1 MATHFFDVDIAID
14 FGVNA
19 AIILQNIKYWVDHNR
34 ANGTNF
40 YDGRYWTFNSVKAFE
55 ELFPYMS
62 ANTIRNTLNKLQDA
76 GLIVVGNY
84 NKSAYDR
91 TKWYALT
98 EEAEAM
104 FERGKT
110 ICQNQQMDFDE
121 LTNQFDESNEP
132 IPDINT
138 DRNADDKPKIN
149 KRSND
154 LAEEFEQAWSA
165 YPRKQGKT
173 KAKASFVKARKA
185 GTSLEAIMNGIEGYK
200 RYINANHI
208 EPKYVKQG
216 STFFNQNS
224 WEDDWQTSGRSWKRT
239 LSQSLPPE
247 RQTSTEERDHVA
259 ALMATFQ
266 V

>member
-1 MATHFFDVDIAID
+1 MATHFFDVDIAVD

-40 YDGRYWTFNSVKAFE
+40 FDGRYWTFNSVKAFE

-62 ANTIRNTLNKLQDA
+62 ANTIRNTLNKLQDS

-98 EEAEAM
+98 EESEAM
-104 FERGKT
+104 FERGKS
-110 ICQNQQMDFDE
+110 ICQNQQMDFE
-121 LTNQFDESNEP
+121 ESTNQFAESNEP
-132 IPDINT
+132 IPDRNT
-138 DRNADDKPKIN
+138 DGNADDKPKIN
-149 KRSND
+149 KRLD
-154 LAEEFEQAWSA
+154 EEFEQAWSA

-185 GTSLEAIMNGIEGYK
+185 GTSLETIMNGIEWYK
-200 RYINANHI
+200 CYINANQI

-224 WEDDWQTSGRSWKRT
+224 WDDDWQTSRQSWNRPRA
-239 LSQSLPPE
+239 QSLPPE
-247 RQTSTEERDHVA
+247 RQDTVEERDSVA
-259 ALMATFQ
+259 ALMATLK